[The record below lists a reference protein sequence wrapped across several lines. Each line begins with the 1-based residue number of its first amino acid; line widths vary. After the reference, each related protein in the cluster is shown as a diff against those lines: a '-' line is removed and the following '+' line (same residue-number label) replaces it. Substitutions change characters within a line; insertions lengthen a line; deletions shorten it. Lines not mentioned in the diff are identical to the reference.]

1 MALLVACTG
10 EPPPPPLDPVEKHAA
25 ERIVRLAGD
34 AAATPLLVRLAAVFQ
49 IRHPGPRVLVDTPL
63 RGADAS
69 RAVADGA
76 LAGALRLLREEQRPK
91 RAVRI
96 ARTTPVLVA
105 SSGVPIRRLSTE
117 ALAATLR
124 GESSTWPDG
133 MARRMLLHPEGD
145 PLQGALLG
153 THPLLREALREA
165 LDTDEHRQVAY
176 HTAFHESVAGTPG
189 TLAVSD
195 TGSLRLRGAPLW
207 RVRIEGHTAPA
218 LTLWLEMAPKR
229 SPRLQAFVDFAAGA
243 QGRTLV
249 AELGY
254 EVPR

>member
-1 MALLVACTG
+1 MEVRTFLSRTELGFFFGSRRSNAPGGSLGAIHEFDELSGEFIPHHICGSPILGGPGSFAFADFCVDPSCIDVVALGKEVT
-10 EPPPPPLDPVEKHAA
+10 DRKK
-25 ERIVRLAGD
+25 D
-34 AAATPLLVRLAAVFQ
+34 
-49 IRHPGPRVLVDTPL
+49 
-63 RGADAS
+63 
-69 RAVADGA
+69 
-76 LAGALRLLREEQRPK
+76 
-91 RAVRI
+91 
-96 ARTTPVLVA
+96 
-105 SSGVPIRRLSTE
+105 IRRLSTE